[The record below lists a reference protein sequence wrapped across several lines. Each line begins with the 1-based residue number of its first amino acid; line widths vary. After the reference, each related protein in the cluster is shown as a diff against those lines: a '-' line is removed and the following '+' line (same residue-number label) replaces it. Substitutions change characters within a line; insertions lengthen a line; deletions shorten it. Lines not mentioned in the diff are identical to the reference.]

1 MANLQVKSVPEEM
14 HRRLR
19 ACAARR
25 KQTLRDVILEAVE
38 RELSHEEFLARLR
51 RRPRVDL
58 GRPAAEL
65 LREARAER
73 GAES

>member
-1 MANLQVKSVPEEM
+1 MANLQVKGVPDEI

-25 KQTLRDVILEAVE
+25 KQTIGDVVLEAVE

-51 RRPRVDL
+51 QRPRVDL
-58 GRPAAEL
+58 DRPAAEL
-65 LREARAER
+65 LQEARAER